1 MPAKQIRANIP
12 SSGQR
17 FLIHWAYLF
26 VHVNAATY
34 VVLLG
39 TLREGTEA
47 QGSLGNLICWVIS
60 RLSFVLVPWIRDQR
74 RMAWT
79 YVQHDILNIPAV
91 NKSWC
96 LPLSQLK
103 VKVNVQFLCIILVWC
118 LRLED
123 SWDAERLLTAFLGHR
138 TPLISSSSTGSCS
151 QVCWALKILG
161 KIFISN
167 QWDKLPR
174 ETDMG
179 GNFSGSC
186 KHFPRKVLILVNQ
199 PRNYLSAQFLS
210 LRSWRSTTCCW
221 AVLLLSV
228 T

>member
-60 RLSFVLVPWIRDQR
+60 RLSFVLVPWIQDQR

-123 SWDAERLLTAFLGHR
+123 SWEDSWR
-138 TPLISSSSTGSCS
+138 TFNSL
-151 QVCWALKILG
+151 
-161 KIFISN
+161 
-167 QWDKLPR
+167 
-174 ETDMG
+174 
-179 GNFSGSC
+179 SGSPDSS
-186 KHFPRKVLILVNQ
+186 H
-199 PRNYLSAQFLS
+199 
-210 LRSWRSTTCCW
+210 
-221 AVLLLSV
+221 LLLV
-228 T
+228 HRKLLPGLLGT